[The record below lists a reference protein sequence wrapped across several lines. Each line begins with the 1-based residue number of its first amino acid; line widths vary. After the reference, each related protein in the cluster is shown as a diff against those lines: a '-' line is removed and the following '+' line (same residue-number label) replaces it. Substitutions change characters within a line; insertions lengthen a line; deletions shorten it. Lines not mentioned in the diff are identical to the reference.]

1 MRQNL
6 ANSKTKYNMKI
17 KTISVL
23 ALIAIFS
30 LSACGNSEQEIKD
43 KQKELDAIQPKAEK
57 LISEYD
63 ELKSVI
69 DEAMQQKEDGVVLD
83 ETQEAQLNF
92 LIDESGKKAKSL
104 DSIAKIAEKLRTEID
119 ALKKE

>member
-1 MRQNL
+1 
-6 ANSKTKYNMKI
+6 MKI

-30 LSACGNSEQEIKD
+30 LSACVNSEQKIKD
-43 KQKELDAIQPKAEK
+43 KQKELVAIQPKAEK

-63 ELKSVI
+63 ELRSVI
-69 DEAMQQKEDGVVLD
+69 NLAMQQKEDGVVLD

-92 LIDESGKKAKSL
+92 LIEVSGKKAKSL

>member
-1 MRQNL
+1 
-6 ANSKTKYNMKI
+6 MKI

-30 LSACGNSEQEIKD
+30 LSACGNKDQEIKD

-63 ELKSVI
+63 ELRLVI
-69 DEAMQQKEDGVVLD
+69 GARMIQKENGLVLN
-83 ETQEAQLNF
+83 EIEEAQLNF
-92 LIDESGKKAKSL
+92 LIDVSGKKAKSL

-119 ALKKE
+119 ALKKD

>member
-1 MRQNL
+1 
-6 ANSKTKYNMKI
+6 MKI
-17 KTISVL
+17 KTISAM

-30 LSACGNSEQEIKD
+30 LTSCDNKEQEIKD

-63 ELKSVI
+63 EMRAVI
-69 DEAMQQKEDGVVLD
+69 DEAMQQKENGVELD

-104 DSIAKIAEKLRTEID
+104 DSIAKIAENLRKEIV
-119 ALKKE
+119 ALKKD

>member
-1 MRQNL
+1 
-6 ANSKTKYNMKI
+6 MKI

-23 ALIAIFS
+23 AVIAIFS

-43 KQKELDAIQPKAEK
+43 KQKELDSIQPKAEK

-63 ELKSVI
+63 ELKLVI
-69 DEAMQQKEDGVVLD
+69 DARMIQKENGLVLN
-83 ETQEAQLNF
+83 EIEEAQLNF
-92 LIDESGKKAKSL
+92 LIDKSGEKAKSL
-104 DSIAKIAEKLRTEID
+104 DSIAKIALKLRTEID

>member
-1 MRQNL
+1 
-6 ANSKTKYNMKI
+6 MKI

-23 ALIAIFS
+23 AVIAIFS

-43 KQKELDAIQPKAEK
+43 KQKELDSIQPKAEK

-69 DEAMQQKEDGVVLD
+69 DLAIQQKKDGVVLE
-83 ETQEAQLNF
+83 ETQEVQLNF
-92 LIDESGKKAKSL
+92 LIDKKKFF
-104 DSIAKIAEKLRTEID
+104 
-119 ALKKE
+119 

>member
-1 MRQNL
+1 MN
-6 ANSKTKYNMKI
+6 I

-30 LSACGNSEQEIKD
+30 LSACVNNEQKIKD
-43 KQKELDAIQPKAEK
+43 KQKELVAIQPKAEK

-63 ELKSVI
+63 ELRSVI
-69 DEAMQQKEDGVVLD
+69 NLAMQQKEDGVVLD
-83 ETQEAQLNF
+83 ERQEAQLNF
-92 LIDESGKKAKSL
+92 LIEVSGKKAKSL
-104 DSIAKIAEKLRTEID
+104 DSIAKIAEKLSTELD